1 MTTTKFR
8 LALMSAATTFI
19 LAACSGESDRDDVA
33 EPANNNAA
41 IEAANDT
48 EADVTAEQAN
58 GEQINAWFEDSFEA
72 GVARSPIAQ
81 TFLGRK
87 TSYGEWDNVTPEF
100 AEESYRLSQA
110 DYDYMT
116 TTFDPAAL
124 PESAQ
129 LSYDLFEYDNARST
143 EGWQWRDHGY
153 TFTPR
158 SGPHMSVPSFL
169 INNHRVDSVE
179 DAEAYISRI
188 RNAGAYLD
196 QHADNARRSY
206 SMGIQTPRWTYQPM
220 IVTAQ
225 NVISG
230 APFDDSETDSPILA
244 DFRSKV
250 DALDIEQGEKDR
262 LISEA
267 ETALTDDMAPAYERL
282 IAMFGEQEA
291 TARETDGVWDVPG
304 GADFYAYMLQGYTTT
319 DMTAEEIHDLG
330 LAEVDRIHAEM
341 EAIMDEVGFEG
352 DLQDFFDFM
361 RTDPQFYY
369 TDEGGRDRYLAEATA
384 LIDTMGEALPQMFN
398 TFPQAELEVRR
409 VEEFREASA
418 GKAFYQ
424 RPAPNGTRPGV
435 YYANLRDMNDMP
447 TYQMEALAYHEGIPG
462 HHMQLAIMQELE
474 GVPSFRRFG
483 GYTAY
488 TEGWGL
494 YSEYFPVEFGFYDDP
509 YSDFGRLAME
519 LWRACRLVVDT
530 GLHHH
535 RWTRQEAVDYLAE
548 NTPNPQGDI
557 VNAIDRY
564 IVYPG
569 QATAYMIGRNEIL
582 RLREMA
588 RDRLGDAF
596 DIRDYHDVVL
606 RQGALPLSVLET
618 RVNAWVERELANQTA
633 DE

>member
-1 MTTTKFR
+1 MSIKRFR
-8 LALMSAATTFI
+8 LALMSAATTI
-19 LAACSGESDRDDVA
+19 ALAACSGETEDDAVDTA
-33 EPANNNAA
+33 ANNNAA
-41 IEAANDT
+41 VTTSETDAPAANDNPD
-48 EADVTAEQAN
+48 AAQ
-58 GEQINAWFEDSFEA
+58 QINAWFEETFEA
-72 GVARSPIAQ
+72 GVARSPMTQ

-87 TSYGEWDNVTPEF
+87 TNYGEWNDATPEF

-110 DYDYMT
+110 DLAYMRD
-116 TTFDPAAL
+116 TFDPETL
-124 PESAQ
+124 PESEQ
-129 LSYDLFEYDNARST
+129 LSYELFEYDGEREA

-158 SGPHMSVPSFL
+158 SGPHMGVPSFL
-169 INNHRVDSVE
+169 INNHRVDTVE

-188 RNAGAYLD
+188 RNAAEYLD
-196 QHADNARRSY
+196 QNAANARRSY
-206 SMGIQTPRWTYQPM
+206 EMGVTTPRWTYQPM
-220 IVTAQ
+220 IETSR

-230 APFDDSETDSPILA
+230 APFDDGEDSPILD

-250 DALDIEQGEKDR
+250 DALDIPQEEKDR
-262 LISEA
+262 LVSEA
-267 ETALTDDMAPAYERL
+267 EAALTESLAPAYERL
-282 IAMFGEQEA
+282 IAMFEEQET

-304 GADFYAYMLQGYTTT
+304 GGEYYAYMLRGYTTT

-330 LAEVDRIHAEM
+330 LAEVARIHGEM
-341 EAIMDEVGFEG
+341 EAIMEEVGFEG
-352 DLQDFFDFM
+352 SLQDFFEFM

-369 TDEGGRDRYLAEATA
+369 ENTDGGRERYLSEATA
-384 LIDTMGEALPQMFN
+384 LIDTMREALPQMFN
-398 TFPQAELEVRR
+398 TFPEAELVVRR

-424 RPAPNGTRPGV
+424 RPAPNGSRPGV
-435 YYANLRDMNDMP
+435 YYANLRDMADMP

-535 RWTRQEAVDYLAE
+535 RWSRQEAVDYLAE

-588 RDRLGDAF
+588 REELGDDF
-596 DIRDYHDVVL
+596 DIREYHDVVL
-606 RQGALPLSVLET
+606 RQGALPLSVLER
-618 RVNAWVERELANQTA
+618 RVENWIEAEQA
-633 DE
+633 DAE